1 VIELPINIHI
11 SQHISSPP
19 IIVKIKISAIDSKL
33 SAIQRIQLD
42 QIVDLYTLDY
52 NEIKKQNNQMID
64 EIQERIALES
74 ETGPF
79 NSREY
84 KWDDILVDLEILLP
98 EEEDYLKYLE
108 IKQQNNDFS
117 FYSNTTVAPTS
128 SKSKPNKSKSVSG
141 YLSQQNIDEECREE
155 NNEVKNEDENKG
167 LDCDEP
173 SQAVKD
179 EYPSQ
184 LYSSEINLS
193 IEEGKNYFEDG
204 KNSIV
209 DEDPN
214 HNDNEEN
221 VKNEESNPN
230 PNKQESIEDFE
241 NFDANG
247 QNNSNEKLK
256 SRIFMEDM
264 VCQVCNDGDYSED
277 NLIVFCAVGKIP
289 LFLI

>member
-1 VIELPINIHI
+1 
-11 SQHISSPP
+11 
-19 IIVKIKISAIDSKL
+19 
-33 SAIQRIQLD
+33 
-42 QIVDLYTLDY
+42 
-52 NEIKKQNNQMID
+52 MID
-64 EIQERIALES
+64 EIQEKIALERES
-74 ETGPF
+74 GPF
-79 NSREY
+79 NNREY

-117 FYSNTTVAPTS
+117 FYSNTTVAPNS
-128 SKSKPNKSKSVSG
+128 SKSKPNKSKSASG
-141 YLSQQNIDEECREE
+141 YPSQHNIDEECKEE
-155 NNEVKNEDENKG
+155 NNNEVKHEDENKG

-184 LYSSEINLS
+184 LYSSEINPSL
-193 IEEGKNYFEDG
+193 EEGKNYYEDG
-204 KNSIV
+204 KNSLV
-209 DEDPN
+209 EEDPN
-214 HNDNEEN
+214 LNENEDNI
-221 VKNEESNPN
+221 KNEEANPN
-230 PNKQESIEDFE
+230 NNNNKQESIEDFE

-277 NLIVFCAVGKIP
+277 NLIVFCAV
-289 LFLI
+289 